1 MIKME
6 IFLENTFLEE
16 GQTEINRIK
25 LRKFQEDLYKIIRKK
40 GETDKIII
48 KAPTGSGKTFSLLI
62 LLIDALDN
70 KLPVVGMYPSRV
82 LVYDQGKSV
91 LNTLKNMNFKI
102 SEGNNFYEVKGEFEI
117 KNNEEVERKTA
128 EFYLAMLTS
137 KTKDEVF
144 AKVNELWGKN
154 LLILTVPEYPYLFLT
169 KLGLSNVISQI
180 FEATTKYSTREAIDK
195 LNIPKQPISRI
206 SNLFARIFNGYW
218 FIDEFH
224 LYSGIS
230 RSSLN
235 ALIKAFDFWNE
246 RNPIKKPII
255 FSSATPTNIQGYS
268 LEVKT
273 SKEGSKIKKET
284 KIVFHLV
291 SGNPQEE
298 LVNNIPQKIENQ
310 TGIILDRVYYISQL
324 CQKNWEEKPALVWGL
339 DKDYGNCV
347 KTDKIENQK
356 IIIGNQALSF
366 GIDVPNLDK
375 GYIFAHDAETLI
387 QRFGRFGRK
396 GEGSA
401 EVHIFLEGKYKTI
414 KTLNEYKEKKKDYE
428 TFLDLIRKIYDKRV
442 DDKLDQLTFSKE
454 REKAILSAVEIIYAI
469 EQGKDFV
476 RSVIQDM
483 PKSNIRIRPST
494 EDYFR
499 LFSLRPGGIEG
510 KICNSDYD
518 EFFTLLR
525 NFEYNLNDQCF
536 NLEKPIKES
545 PYIKISAYEVRTCEL
560 ITIERFYNYKPI
572 LVFRNQKQQI
582 YLRQLKEL
590 EGSYVILIKKSCF
603 ENPGEW
609 EDQRRM
615 AELVA
620 TYESALP
627 VYADKENFIALA
639 LFI

>member
-1 MIKME
+1 M
-6 IFLENTFLEE
+6 EE
-16 GQTEINRIK
+16 GRTEINGIR
-25 LRKFQEDLYKIIRKK
+25 LRKFQEVLYNIIKEGSKK
-40 GETDKIII
+40 GGTNKIVI

-62 LLIDALDN
+62 MLIDALDN
-70 KLPVVGMYPSRV
+70 RLPVVGMYPSRV

-91 LNTLKNMNFKI
+91 LNTLRTMNFEI
-102 SEGNNFYEVKGEFEI
+102 DGESNFYHIKGEFEV
-117 KNNEEVERKTA
+117 KNERTERKKA

-144 AKVNELWGKN
+144 TKVNQLWGKN

-169 KLGLSNVISQI
+169 KLGLSGIVSQI
-180 FEATTKYSTREAIDK
+180 FEATTKYSTEEAIDK
-195 LNIPKQPISRI
+195 LDYIPKQAISPV

-235 ALIKAFDFWNE
+235 ALIRAYDFLNKN
-246 RNPIKKPII
+246 NPITKPII
-255 FSSATPTNIQGYS
+255 FSSATPTNMEGEK

-273 SKEGSKIKKET
+273 SKEGSKIKKKT

-291 SGNPQEE
+291 TRNPQEE
-298 LVNNIPQKIENQ
+298 LVNNVSQKVEKQ
-310 TGIILDRVYYISQL
+310 TAIILDRVYYLSQL

-339 DKDYGNCV
+339 QKDYGNCV

-366 GIDVPNLDK
+366 GVDIPNLDM

-401 EVHIFLEGKYKTI
+401 EVHIFLENKYRARELSNYDQKTI
-414 KTLNEYKEKKKDYE
+414 DYE

-442 DDKLDQLTFSKE
+442 DDQLDQLTFSRG
-454 REKAILSAVEIIYAI
+454 REKAIFSAVEIIYAI

-476 RSVIQDM
+476 KSIIENV
-483 PKSNIRIRPST
+483 PKVNLKLKPSAD
-494 EDYFR
+494 DYFKV
-499 LFSLRPGGIEG
+499 FSLRPGGIQG
-510 KICNSDYD
+510 KICNSDHDD

-525 NFEYNLNDQCF
+525 NFEYDLNGQCF
-536 NLEKPIKES
+536 NLQKPVKES
-545 PYIKISAYEVRTCEL
+545 PYIEVSAVEVKTCEL
-560 ITIERFYNYKPI
+560 IPIDLFYKYKPR
-572 LVFRNQKQQI
+572 LVFRSQRQQI
-582 YLRQLKEL
+582 YLGEL
-590 EGSYVILIKKSCF
+590 GELGESYVILIKKSCF
-603 ENPGEW
+603 EKPGEW
-609 EDQRRM
+609 ENERRM
-615 AELVA
+615 AELVS

-627 VYADKENFIALA
+627 VYTNRGERFIALA